1 MIHASS
7 WWALETF
14 GWSVDDSGQAT
25 AFMPADVPDEAA
37 LVVSAY
43 RKSAGPISPEE
54 LWLMSGE
61 ASPADAERTPVQC
74 GDFGGYT
81 ATYDDAEG
89 THWRV
94 WWLAKTNLH
103 LYATFNCPRAYA
115 GQHDMALDAMLAS
128 LSAR

>member
-1 MIHASS
+1 
-7 WWALETF
+7 
-14 GWSVDDSGQAT
+14 
-25 AFMPADVPDEAA
+25 MPADVPVDAA

-54 LWLMSGE
+54 LWIMSGQ
-61 ASPADAERTPVQC
+61 ASPADAERKPVQC
-74 GDFGGYT
+74 GDFAGYT
-81 ATYDDAEG
+81 ATYEDAEG

-115 GQHDMALDAMLAS
+115 GQHDVALDAMLAS
-128 LSAR
+128 LRAR